1 MQTLKLK
8 YYVDEESSKIIKEF
22 RRQYSICLHYMFNRV
37 LEGYKE
43 TEIKH
48 MEINNIPL
56 INSWFKQSCVKESI
70 QLLESRK
77 TIECSPKKK
86 KETEEQYQKR
96 LKLFEE
102 KRYKLI
108 FGSRKSFNDLKKG
121 LISIEEFK
129 EKRLAKL
136 YSIGN
141 KTAKFGNVKFEIGT
155 EEIIFKPNRN
165 LHISLRLSNVRPN
178 YRRILRNLYKKS
190 INKEISISYKLDNEF
205 VYISFEEEEL
215 YKESKLNYG
224 QVSNR
229 VLALDLNP
237 NYIGWSIVD
246 WKSSDSFELIKS
258 GIFIIKELNDIEDNL
273 NVKSIDPR
281 KIKIANKRKFELLE
295 ISKKLINICL
305 YYKCQIFSVENL
317 NIKSKDNNKGS
328 NFNKLVNIQWNRN
341 IFINNLRKRCNIF
354 GIKFIQ
360 VKPEYSSFIGNILYR
375 SIGQPD
381 MILSSIETGRR
392 GYEFYNQYVSKAKA
406 EQKNIVFPDLSSN
419 LESLYL
425 KSLEEIK
432 QRDRGH
438 SWKQLYSSMKSK
450 KLEFRLKLSSDM
462 FEDLEFSSF
471 SSTKSHVRQYNS
483 NKSYIFA

>member
-8 YYVDEESSKIIKEF
+8 YYVDEESSRIIKEF
-22 RRQYSICLHYMFNRV
+22 RRQYSNCLHYMFNRV
-37 LEGYKE
+37 LEGHKE

-48 MEINNIPL
+48 MEINNVPL
-56 INSWFKQSCVKESI
+56 LDSWFKQSCVKESI
-70 QLLESRK
+70 QLLATRK

-96 LKLFEE
+96 LKLFED

-121 LISIEEFK
+121 LITKEEFDSR
-129 EKRLAKL
+129 RLAKL

-141 KTAKFGNVKFEIGT
+141 KTYKFGNIKFEIGA

-165 LHISLRLSNVRPN
+165 LHIPLRLSNVRPN
-178 YRRILRNLYKKS
+178 YRRILRDLYKKS
-190 INKEISISYKLDNEF
+190 INKGISISYKLDNEF
-205 VYISFEEEEL
+205 VYVSFEESEL
-215 YKESKLNYG
+215 YSNSKLNYG
-224 QVSNR
+224 QISNR

-237 NYIGWSIVD
+237 TYIGWSIVD

-258 GIFIIKELNDIEDNL
+258 GIFDIKELNDIENNL
-273 NVKSIDPR
+273 NVKSNDSR
-281 KIKIANKRKFELLE
+281 KIKIANKRRFELLE

-317 NIKSKDNNKGS
+317 EIKSKDNDKGKA
-328 NFNKLVNIQWNRN
+328 FNKLVNNQWNRN
-341 IFINNLRKRCNIF
+341 IFIDNLRKRCSIF
-354 GIKFIQ
+354 AIKFVQ

-375 SIGQPD
+375 SIEQPD
-381 MILSSIETGRR
+381 MILSSIEIGRR
-392 GYEFYNQYVSKAKA
+392 GYEFYNQYIIKSKEEK
-406 EQKNIVFPDLSSN
+406 KNIVFPDLSSN

-462 FEDLEFSSF
+462 FKCLEFSSF

-483 NKSYIFA
+483 NKSYIFG